1 MSVKCCTFFS
11 EILRKKGRLWWFPL
25 FYPSEKIVWKTPV
38 HSQVFY
44 VETFHRNKKILF
56 TEQDLKGET
65 NKKIQLTKFKV
76 TDNEEGGV
84 GICDEDSDED
94 SSLDQFLVKQEGV
107 TNDRVD
113 DKQEHVRKVND
124 CIIEKKENTKYTL
137 EAGEVREVRN
147 VRQEEGVEKYLST
160 WIHLKGRERSVKWG
174 SSNNALLNQELM
186 NLEVSLRPSASDVNN
201 TKQFLYFLQNEIN
214 KQYANCHVT
223 PFGSVINGFWTKNSD
238 VDICIQVP
246 VLLNRKDQIKF
257 LKKICIILNAYKG
270 GIIEQR
276 FSAKVPIIHFSFTNE
291 KNCFA
296 LSCDISINNI
306 LAIVNS
312 KLIQQYVHVDKRLQ
326 LMGIALKYWSKN
338 RNINDRSKGFLSSFS
353 LILMIIHFL
362 QNVAD
367 PKILPS
373 LQDISFE
380 RNEKPYY
387 VLGVDCKYCKDEKII
402 KEKLYQVNNCR
413 NADTDIG
420 TLVIQFFKFYGY
432 QYKSGVIA
440 IRDITNYYQNFQ
452 SLKDFESYFL
462 FVDNPFE
469 VGKNVANILPQ
480 NYKTIINEMKRAY
493 RILKANGTWQDVC
506 QSNDNVCSFH

>member
-1 MSVKCCTFFS
+1 MRVCAPRSNEMTVKCFTFFS
-11 EILRKKGRLWWFPL
+11 EVLRKKGRLWCFPL
-25 FYPSEKIVWKTPV
+25 SYPLEKFFRNTPL
-38 HSQVFY
+38 HPQVFC
-44 VETFHRNKKILF
+44 VEKFHTNRKVLF
-56 TEQDLKGET
+56 TEQNGRGET
-65 NKKIQLTKFKV
+65 NKKIQLTNFKV
-76 TDNEEGGV
+76 SDTKEDA
-84 GICDEDSDED
+84 GICDDNPDED
-94 SSLDQFLVKQEGV
+94 SPLDQFRVHQEGV
-107 TNDRVD
+107 TD
-113 DKQEHVRKVND
+113 DAIDNKQEIVRTQHD
-124 CIIEKKENTKYTL
+124 CIIDQEENTEDVL
-137 EAGEVREVRN
+137 EKGEVK
-147 VRQEEGVEKYLST
+147 KYLST
-160 WIHLKGRERSVKWG
+160 WIQLKGKERNVRLS
-174 SSNNALLNQELM
+174 SSNNTSLNQELM
-186 NLEVSLRPSASDVNN
+186 DLEVSLRPSVSDVNN

-276 FSAKVPIIHFSFTNE
+276 FSAKVPIIHFSFTNA
-291 KNCFA
+291 KNSFE

-326 LMGIALKYWSKN
+326 LMGIALKYWSKK

-387 VLGVDCKYCKDEKII
+387 VLGVDCKYCKDAKII

-452 SLKDFESYFL
+452 ALKDFESYFL

-469 VGKNVANILPQ
+469 VGKNVANIIPQ

-493 RILKANGTWQDVC
+493 RILKANGTWKDVC
-506 QSNDNVCSFH
+506 QSNDNS

>member
-1 MSVKCCTFFS
+1 MTVKCFTFFF
-11 EILRKKGRLWWFPL
+11 EVLRKKGRLSWFPL
-25 FYPSEKIVWKTPV
+25 LYPSKKIYRKTPL
-38 HSQVFY
+38 HPQAFY
-44 VETFHRNKKILF
+44 VEPFHTNKKNLF
-56 TEQDLKGET
+56 TEQNGRGET
-65 NKKIQLTKFKV
+65 DKKIQLTNFKV
-76 TDNEEGGV
+76 SDNQESAGV
-84 GICDEDSDED
+84 CDDDSDD
-94 SSLDQFLVKQEGV
+94 DFPLDQFRVKQEGV
-107 TNDRVD
+107 TNGPVD
-113 DKQEHVRKVND
+113 DKQEHIRKQND
-124 CIIEKKENTKYTL
+124 CIIEKKETIKDAL
-137 EAGEVREVRN
+137 EEGEVGKEGEVK
-147 VRQEEGVEKYLST
+147 KYLST
-160 WIHLKGRERSVKWG
+160 WIQLKGKERSVKSS
-174 SSNNALLNQELM
+174 SSNNTLLNQELM
-186 NLEVSLRPSASDVNN
+186 NVEVSLRPSASDINN

-291 KNCFA
+291 KNCFE

-402 KEKLYQVNNCR
+402 KEKLYQLNNCR

-506 QSNDNVCSFH
+506 QSNDNFCSFH